1 VRKIYKL
8 TINHLISSINIAT
21 LILNFSFIFFSFF
34 LNPQLLSI
42 MDSTLS
48 IKNASGKT
56 FSLLNES
63 PISSKSTETSFKVT
77 KLTTS
82 MTLPVQPRRKYHCI
96 EPGCNKSFTTSGH
109 LARHNRIHTGE
120 KNFHCLHPGCPSRF
134 SRQDNMMQ
142 HYRTHLSQKLR
153 RQHLR
158 QHQHQH
164 EKKKEL
170 PQLYCHSLHSGE
182 DHMSFQPLM
191 TRPRRSIT
199 MPSLPYPPANLS
211 MMIMNQQKVVNRPR
225 RALSTSSTCSSSASS
240 VGSLS
245 CSPPPSS
252 STTSPLM
259 VYYYDH
265 DHTNVLPPTQQH
277 HHDRHY
283 QHQNQYSRYHHNQ
296 SHEPEHQSSKQ
307 QQKLEWEPSS
317 QKPLSSLLHLANIVS
332 TFG

>member
-1 VRKIYKL
+1 
-8 TINHLISSINIAT
+8 
-21 LILNFSFIFFSFF
+21 
-34 LNPQLLSI
+34 

-63 PISSKSTETSFKVT
+63 PSCTQSEVSFKVT
-77 KLTTS
+77 KLTTA
-82 MTLPVQPRRKYHCI
+82 MTLPVQPKRKYHCT

-158 QHQHQH
+158 QQQQQD
-164 EKKKEL
+164 KKTES
-170 PQLYCHSLHSGE
+170 PQLYCHSLHGAE

-191 TRPRRSIT
+191 TRPRRSVT

-211 MMIMNQQKVVNRPR
+211 MMMVDQQKPVVNRPR
-225 RALSTSSTCSSSASS
+225 RALSTSSSCSSLSSSAS
-240 VGSLS
+240 S
-245 CSPPPSS
+245 CSPPPS
-252 STTSPLM
+252 M
-259 VYYYDH
+259 YYFDH
-265 DHTNVLPPTQQH
+265 AHTLPPPTHYYQQH
-277 HHDRHY
+277 HPHHHL
-283 QHQNQYSRYHHNQ
+283 QQYKPYHHTQ
-296 SHEPEHQSSKQ
+296 YQQPQQQPEKQ
-307 QQKLEWEPSS
+307 QQNHEWAPNS
-317 QKPLSSLLHLANIVS
+317 QKSLSSLLHLANIVS

>member
-1 VRKIYKL
+1 
-8 TINHLISSINIAT
+8 
-21 LILNFSFIFFSFF
+21 
-34 LNPQLLSI
+34 

-56 FSLLNES
+56 FSLLNDS
-63 PISSKSTETSFKVT
+63 PCNAATRSAEETSFKVT

-82 MTLPVQPRRKYHCI
+82 MTLPVQPKRKYHCI

-158 QHQHQH
+158 QHQQQD
-164 EKKKEL
+164 KKKES
-170 PQLYCHSLHSGE
+170 PQLYCHSLHGGE

-191 TRPRRSIT
+191 TRPRRSVT

-211 MMIMNQQKVVNRPR
+211 SMMSQQHKVVNRPR
-225 RALSTSSTCSSSASS
+225 RALSTSSTCSSSS
-240 VGSLS
+240 VSS
-245 CSPPPSS
+245 CSASPPS
-252 STTSPLM
+252 M
-259 VYYYDH
+259 MYYYDH
-265 DHTNVLPPTQQH
+265 AHSLPPPTNHYHAEPVH
-277 HHDRHY
+277 HHHHHY
-283 QHQNQYSRYHHNQ
+283 QPHYSRYQHNQ
-296 SHEPEHQSSKQ
+296 PQQSQ
-307 QQKLEWEPSS
+307 QQPSDKQLQHHEWASNS
-317 QKPLSSLLHLANIVS
+317 QKSLSSLLHLANIVS

>member
-1 VRKIYKL
+1 
-8 TINHLISSINIAT
+8 
-21 LILNFSFIFFSFF
+21 
-34 LNPQLLSI
+34 

-56 FSLLNES
+56 FSLLNDS
-63 PISSKSTETSFKVT
+63 PSNAMSARSEETSFKVT

-82 MTLPVQPRRKYHCI
+82 MTLPVQPKRKYHCT

-158 QHQHQH
+158 QHQQQQQQQD
-164 EKKKEL
+164 KKKES
-170 PQLYCHSLHSGE
+170 PQLYCHSFHGGE

-191 TRPRRSIT
+191 TRPRRSVT

-211 MMIMNQQKVVNRPR
+211 AMMNQQQQQQQHKVVNRPR
-225 RALSTSSTCSSSASS
+225 RALSTSSTCSSSS
-240 VGSLS
+240 VSS
-245 CSPPPSS
+245 CSASPPS
-252 STTSPLM
+252 M
-259 VYYYDH
+259 MYYYDH
-265 DHTNVLPPTQQH
+265 AHSLPPPPNYYHAEPVNH
-277 HHDRHY
+277 HHSQPHSARYNRY
-283 QHQNQYSRYHHNQ
+283 QHTQRQQ
-296 SHEPEHQSSKQ
+296 SQQPSDKQLEDHE
-307 QQKLEWEPSS
+307 WAPSS
-317 QKPLSSLLHLANIVS
+317 QKSLSSLLHLANIVS

>member
-1 VRKIYKL
+1 
-8 TINHLISSINIAT
+8 
-21 LILNFSFIFFSFF
+21 
-34 LNPQLLSI
+34 

-63 PISSKSTETSFKVT
+63 PISNKSTATSFKVT

-82 MTLPVQPRRKYHCI
+82 MTLPVQPRRKYHCV

-158 QHQHQH
+158 QHQQ
-164 EKKKEL
+164 EKKKES

-191 TRPRRSIT
+191 TRPRRSVT

-211 MMIMNQQKVVNRPR
+211 MMMMNQQKVVNRPR
-225 RALSTSSTCSSSASS
+225 RALSTSSTCSSSSSS

-245 CSPPPSS
+245 CSPPPLSS
-252 STTSPLM
+252 SPPSPPVM
-259 VYYYDH
+259 YYYDH
-265 DHTNVLPPTQQH
+265 DHAHVLPPTHQHYH
-277 HHDRHY
+277 HH
-283 QHQNQYSRYHHNQ
+283 QHQHQPQYSRYHHNQ
-296 SHEPEHQSSKQ
+296 AHETERQSNKQ
-307 QQKLEWEPSS
+307 QQNHEWAPNS
-317 QKPLSSLLHLANIVS
+317 QKSLSSLLHLANIVS

>member
-1 VRKIYKL
+1 
-8 TINHLISSINIAT
+8 
-21 LILNFSFIFFSFF
+21 
-34 LNPQLLSI
+34 

-56 FSLLNES
+56 FSLLNDS
-63 PISSKSTETSFKVT
+63 PSTDTVSRSETSFKVT

-158 QHQHQH
+158 QHQQQ
-164 EKKKEL
+164 EKKKES
-170 PQLYCHSLHSGE
+170 PQLYCHSLHGGE

-191 TRPRRSIT
+191 TRPRRSVT

-211 MMIMNQQKVVNRPR
+211 AMVNQQKVVNRPR
-225 RALSTSSTCSSSASS
+225 RALSTSSTCSSSS
-240 VGSLS
+240 VSS
-245 CSPPPSS
+245 CSASPPS
-252 STTSPLM
+252 M
-259 VYYYDH
+259 MYYYDH
-265 DHTNVLPPTQQH
+265 AHSLPPPPNYYHPEPFH
-277 HHDRHY
+277 HHHHQPHPTRFTHH
-283 QHQNQYSRYHHNQ
+283 QHSQPQQ
-296 SHEPEHQSSKQ
+296 LQQSSDKQ
-307 QQKLEWEPSS
+307 HANHEWTPTS
-317 QKPLSSLLHLANIVS
+317 QKSLSSLLHLANIVS